1 MITRRTA
8 EVGLATFTTLVGL
21 TAMIG
26 ASEYGIGWSPSG
38 PQPGTFP
45 FYMGLMIVLASAGNA
60 LVALLQGSAQ
70 EVGRTSFISRKQL
83 KLVAGFAL
91 PMIGFVIASLLLGL
105 YVGTALYMFGTLV
118 FQNGYSWTR
127 ASIIAL
133 GLPVFFYLLIERTF
147 KVVMLKGPLEAAL
160 GL

>member
-8 EVGLATFTTLVGL
+8 EVGMATFTTLFGL
-21 TAMIG
+21 TTMIG
-26 ASEYGIGWSPSG
+26 ASEYGIGWSTSG
-38 PQPGTFP
+38 PQPGAFP
-45 FYMGLMIVLASAGNA
+45 FYIALMITLASVGNA
-60 LVALLQGSAQ
+60 LIALLHGASQDAGKA
-70 EVGRTSFISRKQL
+70 SFITREQM

-91 PMIGFVIASLLLGL
+91 PMAGFVIASLLLGL

-133 GLPVFFYLLIERTF
+133 GLPIFFYVLIERTF
-147 KVVMLKGPLEAAL
+147 KVGMLKGPLEAAL

>member
-8 EVGLATFTTLVGL
+8 EVGMATFTTLFGL
-21 TAMIG
+21 AAMIG

-38 PQPGTFP
+38 PQPGAFP
-45 FYMGLMIVLASAGNA
+45 FYIGLMVTLASVGNA
-60 LVALLQGSAQ
+60 LIALLHGASQ
-70 EVGRTSFISRKQL
+70 EAGHASFISREQL

-91 PMIGFVIASLLLGL
+91 PMGGFVIASLFLGL
-105 YVGTALYMFGTLV
+105 YVGIALYMFGTLAL
-118 FQNGYSWTR
+118 QNGYSWGR

-133 GLPVFFYLLIERTF
+133 GLPMFFYLLIERTF
-147 KVVMLKGPLEAAL
+147 KVGMLKGPLEAAL

>member
-8 EVGLATFTTLVGL
+8 EVGMATFTTLFGL

-45 FYMGLMIVLASAGNA
+45 FYIGLMVTLASVGNA
-60 LVALLQGSAQ
+60 LIALLHSASQ
-70 EVGRTSFISRKQL
+70 ESGRASFINREQL

-91 PMIGFVIASLLLGL
+91 PMTGFVIASLLLGL

-118 FQNGYSWTR
+118 FQNGYSSTR

-133 GLPVFFYLLIERTF
+133 GLPIFFYVLIERTF
-147 KVVMLKGPLEAAL
+147 KVSMLKGPLEAAL

>member
-8 EVGLATFTTLVGL
+8 EVGMATFTTLFGL

-45 FYMGLMIVLASAGNA
+45 FYIGLMIAVASVGNA
-60 LVALLQGSAQ
+60 LIALLHGASQ
-70 EVGRTSFISRKQL
+70 EAGRASFINREQL

-91 PMIGFVIASLLLGL
+91 PMTGFVIASLLLGL

-127 ASIIAL
+127 ASVIAL
-133 GLPVFFYLLIERTF
+133 GLPIFFYVLIERTF
-147 KVVMLKGPLEAAL
+147 KVGMLKGPLEAAL

>member
-8 EVGLATFTTLVGL
+8 EVGLATLTTLFGL

-45 FYMGLMIVLASAGNA
+45 FAIGLLIVLASVGNA
-60 LVALLQGSAQ
+60 LTALLQKGAR
-70 EVGRTSFISRKQL
+70 EAGEAAFVTREQL

-91 PMIGFVIASLLLGL
+91 PMVGFVIASLLLGL
-105 YVGTALYMFGTLV
+105 YVGTALYMLGTLAI
-118 FQNGYSWTR
+118 QNGYHWGK
-127 ASIIAL
+127 AAIIAL
-133 GLPVFFYLLIERTF
+133 GLPVFFYLVIERAF
-147 KVVMLKGPLEAAL
+147 KVSMLKGPLEAAS

>member
-8 EVGLATFTTLVGL
+8 EAGMATLTTLLGL
-21 TAMIG
+21 TTMLG

-38 PQPGTFP
+38 PQPGAFP
-45 FYMGLMIVLASAGNA
+45 FYMGLMITLASVGNA
-60 LVALLQGSAQ
+60 LVALFQGTAQ
-70 EVGRTSFISRKQL
+70 EAGRASFISRKQL

-91 PMIGFVIASLLLGL
+91 PMIGFVVASLLLGL
-105 YVGTALYMFGTLV
+105 YAGTALYMFGTLV
-118 FQNGYSWTR
+118 FQNGYSRTR

-133 GLPVFFYLLIERTF
+133 GLPVFFYFLIERTF
-147 KVVMLKGPLEAAL
+147 KVGMLKGPLEAAL